1 MIYNGVPG
9 PVSATPARATLEGR
23 PVRLT
28 YLGRLSPRK
37 GTDLVIT
44 AAAELVDDGVDVE
57 VDILGE
63 AFDGYEWFVDALHQA
78 VAERGLE
85 SRVRFLGFRDDVW
98 AELRLA
104 DVVVIPSTAGEP
116 FGNTAVEAALAARP
130 LVVSDSS
137 GLLEATHGLPGVHR
151 VPPGDASAIADAV
164 RDIIAHWPEQRAR
177 AEASA
182 RLASLRFDPERYRAS
197 IVELVASLT
206 HRPASDAGLTES
218 GGATTR
224 A

>member
-1 MIYNGVPG
+1 MWAG
-9 PVSATPARATLEGR
+9 
-23 PVRLT
+23 
-28 YLGRLSPRK
+28 LG
-37 GTDLVIT
+37 
-44 AAAELVDDGVDVE
+44 
-57 VDILGE
+57 
-63 AFDGYEWFVDALHQA
+63 
-78 VAERGLE
+78 
-85 SRVRFLGFRDDVW
+85 
-98 AELRLA
+98 LA
-104 DVVVIPSTAGEP
+104 DIVVIPSTAGEP

-164 RDIIAHWPEQRAR
+164 RDIIAHWPEQRLQADV
-177 AEASA
+177 SA

-206 HRPASDAGLTES
+206 NRPASGAGPTGS
-218 GGATTR
+218 GGATTH